1 MLQKTEIGQA
11 PKIPEK
17 LILTDKREYTVI
29 ACLNIC
35 VILLACLL
43 RAPLLA
49 CFTLGLFASSFY
61 RIQVIKNR
69 RQVRPYEYAIG
80 VTCAAILCRVVS
92 ERSHIVLGFV
102 CGFLLN
108 CAYLLCDYAYR
119 GDKPGNKIFNAMA
132 QRQ

>member
-1 MLQKTEIGQA
+1 M
-11 PKIPEK
+11 
-17 LILTDKREYTVI
+17 ILTEKREYTVI
-29 ACLNIC
+29 GCLNVF

-49 CFTLGLFASSFY
+49 CFTIGLFASSFY
-61 RIQVIKNR
+61 RIRVIKNR
-69 RQVRPYEYAIG
+69 RQVRPYEYAVG

-119 GDKPGNKIFNAMA
+119 GDKPGNKLLNAMA
-132 QRQ
+132 QHQ